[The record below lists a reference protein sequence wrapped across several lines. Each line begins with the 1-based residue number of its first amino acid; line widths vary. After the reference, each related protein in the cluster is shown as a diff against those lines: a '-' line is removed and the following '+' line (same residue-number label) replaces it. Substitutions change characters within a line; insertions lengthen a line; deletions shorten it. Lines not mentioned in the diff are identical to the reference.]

1 MRDAVAAEIRGLPG
15 WQLSVA
21 ATEPGPDHVLAQPG
35 EAPIDFVRR
44 QARQHDG
51 VWVIAPE
58 TEGWLARLRAAVPAG
73 VGWLGCTAAA
83 IALAAS
89 KRATV
94 EALAAA
100 GVPVPR
106 AGLDAGLE
114 AVGHW
119 VSKPDDGAGSVATRV
134 HTGPMTAPRPGWH
147 HEPWVDGEALSLSLL
162 CHARET
168 ELLSV
173 NRQPV
178 QVMADGVVQVDLPVP
193 HVLRCDDPRWP
204 RLDALARAVTACLP
218 GLRGFVGIDLVW
230 HPEAG
235 PVVIEVNP
243 RVTSAIVGLSAAL
256 GRPVVPAILQSF
268 LDDV

>member
-21 ATEPGPDHVLAQPG
+21 ATEPGPDHVLALPG
-35 EAPIDFVRR
+35 EAPVDFVRR
-44 QARQHDG
+44 QALRHDW

-58 TEGWLARLRAAVPAG
+58 TERWLARLQAAVPAG
-73 VGWLGCTAAA
+73 VGWLGCTAEA
-83 IALAAS
+83 IAQASS

-94 EALAAA
+94 EALAAS
-100 GVPVPR
+100 GLPVPR
-106 AGLDAGLE
+106 PGLDA
-114 AVGHW
+114 ACRW

-178 QVMADGVVQVDLPVP
+178 QVLADGVVQVDLPVP
-193 HVLRCDDPRWP
+193 HVLRRDDPRWP
-204 RLDALARAVTACLP
+204 RLDALAQAITACLP

-230 HPEAG
+230 HAAAG